1 MTKQET
7 VRVYTKPNCKQCDLT
22 KQALTDSG
30 IPFEVGDLT
39 DPLTLEAAKAL
50 GYSSAPVVIVGEE
63 GWAGFRPD
71 LIQQLAKRAILP
83 SDATWRP
90 AIARAAEG

>member
-22 KQALTDSG
+22 KQALTDKG
-30 IPFEVGDLT
+30 IPFEVEDLT
-39 DPLTLEAAKAL
+39 DPLNLEAAKAL
-50 GYSSAPVVIVGEE
+50 GYSSAPVVIVGDE

-71 LIQQLAKRAILP
+71 LINELA
-83 SDATWRP
+83 
-90 AIARAAEG
+90 ARIGVSA